1 MKRGGEIPPRLF
13 LMLPVYAAKQK
24 EDSRM
29 SIQNRVSSRR
39 KFLLMGMG
47 LGAAAVAFKNLL
59 GQQTRLSGNRSERGE
74 LRTFNRTSWALGS
87 DVTLTVLHD
96 DEARARQALD
106 AAFVELDGVEDALS
120 LYRPLSQ
127 LCRLNREGVL
137 DKPHAH
143 MLRVLEACQAM
154 SKRSSGAFDASV
166 QPLWELYFDSK
177 KNGGLPA
184 DDAIASARAKVDW
197 TKIGVSAEQISL
209 GASGMKLTFNGIA
222 QGYAADR
229 VMSVLKAHGIE
240 HALID
245 TGELEP
251 LGRKADG
258 TAFRC
263 GIQHPRQADAF
274 AGVCKLDGR
283 ALATSGDYATKFSD
297 DFVYHHIFNPA
308 TGRSPLEFSSV
319 SILAPTAM
327 LADALTKPVFV
338 LGREKGLELVR
349 SLPGCD
355 AFIIFKDGRTLVT
368 PGFPIE
374 A

>member
-1 MKRGGEIPPRLF
+1 
-13 LMLPVYAAKQK
+13 
-24 EDSRM
+24 M
-29 SIQNRVSSRR
+29 SIQDRVYSRR
-39 KFLLMGMG
+39 KFLLFGAG
-47 LGAAAVAFKNLL
+47 LGAAAAALKWSSSGAPR
-59 GQQTRLSGNRSERGE
+59 GQ

-87 DVTLTVLHD
+87 DVTLTVLHH
-96 DEARARQALD
+96 DEEQARAALD
-106 AAFVELDGVEDALS
+106 AAFAELDGVENALS
-120 LYRPLSQ
+120 LYRPHSQ
-127 LCRLNREGVL
+127 LCRLNRDGVL

-143 MLRVLEACQAM
+143 LLRVLEACQAM
-154 SKRSSGAFDASV
+154 SQCSGGAFDASV
-166 QPLWELYFDSK
+166 QPLWELYFESK
-177 KNGGLPA
+177 KNGELPS
-184 DDAIASARAKVDW
+184 DSGIAAARAKVDW
-197 TKIGVSAEQISL
+197 SKIGVSAARITL
-209 GASGMKLTFNGIA
+209 GKRGMKLTLNGIG

-229 VMSVLKAHGIE
+229 VMAVLKERGIE

-263 GIQHPRQADAF
+263 GIQHPRKADAF

-308 TGRSPLEFSSV
+308 TGRSPLEFASV

-355 AFIIFKDGRTLVT
+355 AFVIYKDGRSLTT
-368 PGFPIE
+368 PGFQIE